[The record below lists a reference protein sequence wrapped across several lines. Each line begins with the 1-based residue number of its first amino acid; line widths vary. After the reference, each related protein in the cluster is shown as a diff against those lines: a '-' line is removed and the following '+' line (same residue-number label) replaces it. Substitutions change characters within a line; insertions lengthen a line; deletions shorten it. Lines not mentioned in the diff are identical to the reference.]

1 MKQILD
7 AAKNIK
13 KNILV
18 KDIMTKN
25 VIGLEKHETV
35 YEAVKTMG
43 ERSISTIVSSHEG
56 RLIGI
61 FTERDVINRIILK
74 QRDPKK
80 TKIEEV
86 MTKEPKTISPDEPI
100 LKASS
105 LMDRYKVRKL
115 VVVNEKKEAIGI
127 ISQTDIIKSMQK
139 IDHNYRTL
147 LWNPML
153 SLVILGVIV
162 VLFILNQIFFR

>member
-1 MKQILD
+1 MKQILE

-18 KDIMTKN
+18 KDIMTMN

-43 ERSISTIVSSHEG
+43 EKSISTIVSSHEG
-56 RLIGI
+56 KLIGI

-74 QRDPKK
+74 SRDPKK
-80 TKIEEV
+80 TLIEEV
-86 MTKEPKTISPDEPI
+86 MTKNPKTISADEPI
-100 LKASS
+100 LKAST

-115 VVVNEKKEAIGI
+115 VVVNRENEAIGI

-139 IDHNYRTL
+139 IDKNYRML

-153 SLVILGVIV
+153 SIMILAAIILIYIINRL
-162 VLFILNQIFFR
+162 LF